1 MLRLCSLFTLILL
14 GLVVE
19 SSASTRLE
27 GRARLIDG
35 DTIAIGGSV
44 VRLHGIDAPERAQT
58 CPGSGQVWPCGDW
71 AREELGRMIGTDP
84 VVCVVIETDRYG
96 RAVARCRGR
105 HGDLGAEMVLA
116 GAAVAYRRYAMT
128 YVVEEETARRA
139 QRGLWLGDAADLVMP
154 WDWRAAELSPPDSA
168 GPAGCPIKGNISRS
182 GRIYHLPGQQDYDSA
197 RIDESRGERW
207 FCSEA
212 EAHAAGWRAAR
223 R

>member
-1 MLRLCSLFTLILL
+1 MMLS
-14 GLVVE
+14 VAVE

-35 DTIAIGGSV
+35 DTIAIGASV

-58 CPGSGQVWPCGDW
+58 CVERGQSWACGAW
-71 AREELGRMIGTDP
+71 ARAELGRMIGTDP
-84 VVCVVIETDRYG
+84 VVCDVIETDRYG
-96 RAVARCRGR
+96 RAVARCRAR
-105 HGDLGAEMVLA
+105 SDDLGAGMVLA
-116 GAAVAYRRYAMT
+116 GAAVAYRRYALT
-128 YVVEEETARRA
+128 YVAEEEAAQHA
-139 QRGLWLGDAADLVMP
+139 QRGLWRGAVAGVVMP
-154 WDWRAAELSPPDSA
+154 WDWRAAERATPQPE

-182 GRIYHLPGQQDYDSA
+182 GRIYHLPGQQDYESA

-212 EAHAAGWRAAR
+212 EAQAAGWRAAR